1 MIVLKTIGYNNDLQ
15 PSNLCNQVPACHAK
29 RTRMQ
34 EWADYIDAKIYI
46 LQYQNLQSNFLKGVW
61 GIQWATQQI
70 YLQDVVLKI
79 ATRDRLTLKAQLRK
93 PIANNSVGIKGAQLN
108 NDQKLLK
115 TRIPNIVLED

>member
-46 LQYQNLQSNFLKGVW
+46 LQYQNLQSNFPKGVW
-61 GIQWATQQI
+61 GIQWPTQQI
-70 YLQDVVLKI
+70 YLQNHHVAVNYMNF
-79 ATRDRLTLKAQLRK
+79 TLKCSRLGVEKR
-93 PIANNSVGIKGAQLN
+93 
-108 NDQKLLK
+108 
-115 TRIPNIVLED
+115 